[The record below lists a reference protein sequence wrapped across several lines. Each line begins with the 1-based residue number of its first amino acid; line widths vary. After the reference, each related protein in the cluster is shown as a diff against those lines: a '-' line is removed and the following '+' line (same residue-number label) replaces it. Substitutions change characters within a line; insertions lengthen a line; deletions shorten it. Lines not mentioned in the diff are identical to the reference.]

1 MTRSTFI
8 QRLIAL
14 GGLPFLPTSL
24 VTNYQKFYLLQCF
37 VRGFRYYQGPQLL
50 DNMHEGALL
59 ELVREH
65 NNPYDEC
72 AIALHFNQQKIGFI
86 PAESNEV
93 LSKLLDIGIPELIAE
108 ITFLEAGAAEWE
120 KVSIAVY
127 VLKEVT
133 NVPPTAAYLTQLDT
147 PHYRTLK
154 RDNDIVTKIN
164 LQKQVADDEEWDDSP
179 DNYYDYLVEHSKD
192 DSIYTHI
199 HNHLDPTANYEEQ
212 VDYLVVNKHKL
223 AHKPDLLQSLQ
234 KIESKLYQTEQMFN
248 DDGYI
253 VLSVKKAENYI
264 EKINSLGN
272 VTDKLGRKFIEL
284 EF

>member
-1 MTRSTFI
+1 MTRSGFI

-24 VTNYQKFYLLQCF
+24 VTHYQKFYLLQCF
-37 VRGFRYYQGPQLL
+37 VRGFRYYEGPKLL
-50 DNMHEGALL
+50 DTMQEGALL

-65 NNPYDEC
+65 NNPYDAC
-72 AIALHFNQQKIGFI
+72 AIALHFNNQKIGYI

-108 ITFLEAGAAEWE
+108 ITFLKADAAEWE

-133 NVPPTAAYLTQLDT
+133 NIPPTAAYLTQLDT

-164 LQKQVADDEEWDDSP
+164 LQHKLVDDDDWDDSP
-179 DNYYDYLVEHSKD
+179 QDYYEYLVEHSKD

-199 HNHLDPTANYEEQ
+199 HEHLDPYAHYEEQ

-234 KIESKLYQTEQMFN
+234 QIESKLYQTEQMFD
-248 DDGYI
+248 DDGYM
-253 VLSVKKAENYI
+253 VLSVKKADAFIKQI
-264 EKINSLGN
+264 EGLGN
-272 VTDKLGRKFIEL
+272 VMDKLGRKFIEL